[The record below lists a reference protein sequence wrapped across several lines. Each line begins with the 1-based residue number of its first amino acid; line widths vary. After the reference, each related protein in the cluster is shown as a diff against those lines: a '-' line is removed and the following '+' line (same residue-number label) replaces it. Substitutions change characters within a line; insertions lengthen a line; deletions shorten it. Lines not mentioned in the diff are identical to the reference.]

1 MNYGLAQANM
11 AAVGGGYGNRYVNAG
26 VGGGSGAVGGG
37 GGAVGG
43 STGMVTSKQGL
54 AASAGEKRCIQ
65 IFNTVF

>member
-26 VGGGSGAVGGG
+26 VGGG

-54 AASAGEKRCIQ
+54 AASSGEKDVYK
-65 IFNTVF
+65 FYNF